1 MNQTYTIKFIHRI
14 NEDGSIDSI
23 CRDCFVTVATSR
35 SRSDLE
41 SKEHSHACEPML
53 LDRYSRY
60 KKVSVG

>member
-23 CRDCFVTVATSR
+23 CRDCFTTIATGR
-35 SRSDLE
+35 LRSDLE
-41 SKEHSHACEPML
+41 SQERQHACEPML
-53 LDRYSRY
+53 LERYSGY

>member
-23 CRDCFVTVATSR
+23 CRDCFVTIATGR
-35 SRSDLE
+35 SRADLE
-41 SKEHSHACEPML
+41 SQERLHACEPML
-53 LDRYSRY
+53 LDRYAGY